1 MLVNKTSHKFTGKL
15 GQKVDKTKC
24 GHNYKIILQ
33 QIVYSNH
40 SNINCP
46 SNLWSTFI
54 SGYPYQ
60 GPKSGL
66 GKLLS
71 IGIACIG
78 LPIFLLYVCLMGR
91 FLGRN
96 LQSLYNKLM
105 CCSRRQISR
114 TLEDERPKGEKGRYL
129 RKVPG
134 WLCLMIILSY
144 LALGTVIMTQV
155 HDVSMIDGLLYTFSL
170 LVTIGVTLNSDTD
183 IVCVLMTS
191 VYILIGVAI
200 MSMCAYC
207 LSQVS
212 N

>member
-1 MLVNKTSHKFTGKL
+1 
-15 GQKVDKTKC
+15 
-24 GHNYKIILQ
+24 
-33 QIVYSNH
+33 
-40 SNINCP
+40 
-46 SNLWSTFI
+46 
-54 SGYPYQ
+54 
-60 GPKSGL
+60 
-66 GKLLS
+66 
-71 IGIACIG
+71 
-78 LPIFLLYVCLMGR
+78 
-91 FLGRN
+91 
-96 LQSLYNKLM
+96 M

-114 TLEDERPKGEKGRYL
+114 TLEDERPKGERGKYL

-207 LSQVS
+207 LSQVLI